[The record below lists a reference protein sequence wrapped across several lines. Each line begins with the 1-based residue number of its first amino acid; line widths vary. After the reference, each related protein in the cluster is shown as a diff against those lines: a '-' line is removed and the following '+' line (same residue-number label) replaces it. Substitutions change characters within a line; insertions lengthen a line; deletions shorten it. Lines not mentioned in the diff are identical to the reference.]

1 VRVVAD
7 SHVLIFYL
15 LQPEKLTDQALVAL
29 LEAEDADGVVV
40 SVATIGDLWYASH
53 KSGPNSLAPG
63 AFELLRRTVLDPSTN
78 LEVVP
83 IVVDT
88 MKHFDRVPLADL
100 ADPFDRFILATAAQ
114 LELPLVTADRAI
126 RKTNVVEVI
135 W

>member
-1 VRVVAD
+1 M
-7 SHVLIFYL
+7 
-15 LQPEKLTDQALVAL
+15 
-29 LEAEDADGVVV
+29 
-40 SVATIGDLWYASH
+40 TIGDLWYASH
-53 KSGPNSLAPG
+53 KSGPNSLASG
-63 AFELLRRTVLDPSTN
+63 AFELLHRTVLDPSTN

-88 MKHFDRVPLADL
+88 MKHFDRIPPADL

-126 RKTNVVEVI
+126 RQANLVEVI